1 MNQNTLHNHNN
12 NNGNNRIRYEKDK
25 TIWYWAINDVYYFNA
40 ILLLWCYIRVL
51 CLMWRQNREWGGCAK
66 RLRALFIV
74 IRICWWY
81 WCDVVWSMWCMW
93 VCGLDELT
101 DSLSTNISGET
112 TTKMENTFSQCQSI
126 GHILVC
132 WGACRSVKIR
142 RINKS
147 AIAAAHSLSADAN
160 CRALV
165 VRRWTSSIYG
175 GMYLCWRYL
184 RSPPYISYTLRMF
197 YKCSRTG
204 WTDSSVPRWAS
215 SSFCGLGLASGT

>member
-1 MNQNTLHNHNN
+1 MLYT
-12 NNGNNRIRYEKDK
+12 
-25 TIWYWAINDVYYFNA
+25 
-40 ILLLWCYIRVL
+40 
-51 CLMWRQNREWGGCAK
+51 
-66 RLRALFIV
+66 RALFDVASKQRMRGMCKKTARLVHCHSDMLMILM
-74 IRICWWY
+74 
-81 WCDVVWSMWCMW
+81 WCVVWSMWCMW

-197 YKCSRTG
+197 YKCSMTG